1 MIVKTQGGYWEG
13 LIEIEYDDYL
23 FGEVKY
29 GQFCRIDQ
37 PDQVRK
43 KQSRWRMKESLR
55 RSRKEK
61 EEKQK
66 EKERKQKE
74 IIKQKEE
81 QKIKARK
88 ERQKQ
93 YEKYHEI
100 GTLRCSAYP
109 TDIPYKERKAFYKTE
124 QWIIIRNNFMN
135 DKNTVMMCACCGA
148 VPDPDYK
155 KVEIDLNRPQSEKD
169 MLYHEFQANRLVVD
183 HILPIKHFWHLRL
196 EYSNL
201 QMLCGLCNKEKLNTY
216 SVNDI
221 EKIHSITNTPQQLL
235 KVVKKGVI
243 IDHNRK

>member
-1 MIVKTQGGYWEG
+1 MIVKIHNGKWGHWGG

-23 FGEVKY
+23 FGKVKY
-29 GQFCRIDQ
+29 GQFCRID
-37 PDQVRK
+37 DYDRVRK
-43 KQSRWRMKESLR
+43 KQSRWRMKEALK

-61 EEKQK
+61 EKK
-66 EKERKQKE
+66 KKE
-74 IIKQKEE
+74 ILKQKEE

-93 YEKYHEI
+93 YEKYYEI

-124 QWIIIRNNFMN
+124 QWIIMRNNFMN
-135 DKNTVMMCACCGA
+135 DNNTVMKCACCGA
-148 VPDPDYK
+148 IPDSDYK
-155 KVEIDLNRPQSEKD
+155 KVEIDMNRPQSEKD

-183 HILPIKHFWHLRL
+183 HKLPIKHFWHLRL
-196 EYSNL
+196 EPSNL

-216 SVNDI
+216 SVSDI

-235 KVVKKGVI
+235 KVVKKNATI
-243 IDHNRK
+243 NHNCEFK

>member
-1 MIVKTQGGYWEG
+1 MIVKIHNGKWGHWGG

-23 FGEVKY
+23 SGKVKY
-29 GQFCRIDQ
+29 GQFCRID
-37 PDQVRK
+37 DYDRVRK
-43 KQSRWRMKESLR
+43 KQSRWRMKEALK

-61 EEKQK
+61 EKK
-66 EKERKQKE
+66 KKE
-74 IIKQKEE
+74 ILKQKEE

-124 QWIIIRNNFMN
+124 QWIIMRNNFMN
-135 DKNTVMMCACCGA
+135 DKNTVMKCACCGA
-148 VPDPDYK
+148 IPDSDYK
-155 KVEIDLNRPQSEKD
+155 KVEIDMNRPQSEKD

-183 HILPIKHFWHLRL
+183 HKLPIKHFWHLRL
-196 EYSNL
+196 EPSNL

-235 KVVKKGVI
+235 KVVKKNATI
-243 IDHNRK
+243 NHNCEFK

>member
-1 MIVKTQGGYWEG
+1 MIVKIHNGKWGHWGG

-23 FGEVKY
+23 FGKVKY
-29 GQFCRIDQ
+29 GQFCRID
-37 PDQVRK
+37 DYDRVRK
-43 KQSRWRMKESLR
+43 KQSRWRMKEALK

-61 EEKQK
+61 EKK
-66 EKERKQKE
+66 KKE
-74 IIKQKEE
+74 ILKQKEE
-81 QKIKARK
+81 QKINARK

-124 QWIIIRNNFMN
+124 QWIIMRNNFMN
-135 DKNTVMMCACCGA
+135 DKNTVMKCACCGA
-148 VPDPDYK
+148 IPDSDYK
-155 KVEIDLNRPQSEKD
+155 KVEIDMNRPQSEKD

-183 HILPIKHFWHLRL
+183 HKLPIKHFWHLRL
-196 EYSNL
+196 EPSNL

-216 SVNDI
+216 SVSNI

-235 KVVKKGVI
+235 KVVKKSVI

>member
-1 MIVKTQGGYWEG
+1 MIVKIHNGKWGHWGG

-23 FGEVKY
+23 FGKVKY
-29 GQFCRIDQ
+29 GQFCRID
-37 PDQVRK
+37 DYDRVRK
-43 KQSRWRMKESLR
+43 KQSRWRMKEALK

-61 EEKQK
+61 EKK
-66 EKERKQKE
+66 KKE
-74 IIKQKEE
+74 ILKQKEE

-124 QWIIIRNNFMN
+124 QWIIMRNNFMN
-135 DKNTVMMCACCGA
+135 DNNTVMKCACCGA
-148 VPDPDYK
+148 IPDSDYK
-155 KVEIDLNRPQSEKD
+155 KVEIDMNRPQSEKD

-183 HILPIKHFWHLRL
+183 HKLPIKHFWHLRL
-196 EYSNL
+196 EPSNL

-216 SVNDI
+216 SVSDI

-235 KVVKKGVI
+235 KVVKKNATI
-243 IDHNRK
+243 NHNCEFK

>member
-1 MIVKTQGGYWEG
+1 MIVKTHRGYLG

-23 FGEVKY
+23 FGKVKY

-43 KQSRWRMKESLR
+43 KQSRWRIKEALK

-61 EEKQK
+61 EKK
-66 EKERKQKE
+66 KKE
-74 IIKQKEE
+74 ILKQKEE

-124 QWIIIRNNFMN
+124 QWIIMRNNFMN
-135 DKNTVMMCACCGA
+135 DKNTVMKCACCGA
-148 VPDPDYK
+148 IPDSDYK
-155 KVEIDLNRPQSEKD
+155 KVEIDMNRPQSEKD

-183 HILPIKHFWHLRL
+183 HKLPIKHFWHLRL
-196 EYSNL
+196 EPSNL

-216 SVNDI
+216 SVSNI

-235 KVVKKGVI
+235 KVVKKNATI
-243 IDHNRK
+243 NHNCEFK

>member
-1 MIVKTQGGYWEG
+1 MIVKTHRGYLG

-23 FGEVKY
+23 FGKVKY
-29 GQFCRIDQ
+29 GQFCRID
-37 PDQVRK
+37 DYDRVRK
-43 KQSRWRMKESLR
+43 KQSRWRMKEALK

-61 EEKQK
+61 EKK
-66 EKERKQKE
+66 KKE
-74 IIKQKEE
+74 ILKQKEE

-109 TDIPYKERKAFYKTE
+109 TNIPYKERKAFYKTE
-124 QWIIIRNNFMN
+124 QWIIMRNNFMN
-135 DKNTVMMCACCGA
+135 DKNTVMKCACCGA
-148 VPDPDYK
+148 IPDSDYK
-155 KVEIDLNRPQSEKD
+155 KVEIDMNRPQSEKD

-183 HILPIKHFWHLRL
+183 HKLPIKHFWHLRL
-196 EYSNL
+196 EPSNL

-216 SVNDI
+216 SVSDI

-235 KVVKKGVI
+235 KVVKKNATI
-243 IDHNRK
+243 NHNCEFK

>member
-1 MIVKTQGGYWEG
+1 MIVKIHNGKWGHWGG

-43 KQSRWRMKESLR
+43 KQSRWRMKEALK

-61 EEKQK
+61 EKK
-66 EKERKQKE
+66 KKE
-74 IIKQKEE
+74 ILKQKEE

-109 TDIPYKERKAFYKTE
+109 TDIPYKEREAFYKTE
-124 QWIIIRNNFMN
+124 QWIIMRNNFMN
-135 DKNTVMMCACCGA
+135 DKNTVMKCACCGA
-148 VPDPDYK
+148 IPDSDYK
-155 KVEIDLNRPQSEKD
+155 KVEIDMNRPQSEKD
-169 MLYHEFQANRLVVD
+169 MLHHEFQANRLVVD
-183 HILPIKHFWHLRL
+183 HKLPIKHFWHLRL
-196 EYSNL
+196 EPSNL

-216 SVNDI
+216 SVSDI

-235 KVVKKGVI
+235 KVVKKNATI
-243 IDHNRK
+243 NHNCEFK

>member
-1 MIVKTQGGYWEG
+1 MIVKIHNGKWGHWGG

-23 FGEVKY
+23 FGKVKY
-29 GQFCRIDQ
+29 GQFCRID
-37 PDQVRK
+37 DYDRVRK
-43 KQSRWRMKESLR
+43 KQSRWRMKEALK

-61 EEKQK
+61 EKK
-66 EKERKQKE
+66 KKE
-74 IIKQKEE
+74 ILKQKEE

-124 QWIIIRNNFMN
+124 QWIILRNNFMN
-135 DKNTVMMCACCGA
+135 DNNTVMKCACCGA
-148 VPDPDYK
+148 IPDSDYK
-155 KVEIDLNRPQSEKD
+155 KVEIDMNRPQSEKD

-183 HILPIKHFWHLRL
+183 HKLPIKHFWHLRL
-196 EYSNL
+196 EPSNL

-216 SVNDI
+216 SVSDI

-235 KVVKKGVI
+235 KVVKKNATI
-243 IDHNRK
+243 NHNCEFK

>member
-1 MIVKTQGGYWEG
+1 MIVKIHNGKWGHWGG

-23 FGEVKY
+23 FGKVKY
-29 GQFCRIDQ
+29 GQFCRID
-37 PDQVRK
+37 DYDRVRK
-43 KQSRWRMKESLR
+43 KQSRWRMKEALK

-61 EEKQK
+61 EKK
-66 EKERKQKE
+66 KKE
-74 IIKQKEE
+74 ILKQKEE
-81 QKIKARK
+81 QKINARK

-124 QWIIIRNNFMN
+124 QWIIMRNNFMN
-135 DKNTVMMCACCGA
+135 DKNTVMKCACCGA
-148 VPDPDYK
+148 IPDSDYK
-155 KVEIDLNRPQSEKD
+155 KVEIDMNRPQSEKD

-183 HILPIKHFWHLRL
+183 HKLPIKHFWHLRL
-196 EYSNL
+196 EPSNL

-216 SVNDI
+216 SVSNI

-235 KVVKKGVI
+235 KVVKKNATI
-243 IDHNRK
+243 NHNCEFK

>member
-1 MIVKTQGGYWEG
+1 MIVKIHNGKWGHWGG

-23 FGEVKY
+23 FGKVKY
-29 GQFCRIDQ
+29 GQFCRID
-37 PDQVRK
+37 DYDRVRK
-43 KQSRWRMKESLR
+43 KQSRWRMKEALK

-61 EEKQK
+61 EKK
-66 EKERKQKE
+66 KKE
-74 IIKQKEE
+74 ILKQKEE
-81 QKIKARK
+81 QKINARK

-124 QWIIIRNNFMN
+124 QWIIMRNNFMN
-135 DKNTVMMCACCGA
+135 DKNTVMKCACCGA
-148 VPDPDYK
+148 IPDSDYK
-155 KVEIDLNRPQSEKD
+155 KVEIDMNRPQSEKD

-183 HILPIKHFWHLRL
+183 HKLPIKHFWHLRL
-196 EYSNL
+196 EPSNL

-216 SVNDI
+216 SVSDI

-235 KVVKKGVI
+235 KVVKKNATI
-243 IDHNRK
+243 NHNCEFK

>member
-23 FGEVKY
+23 SGKVKY
-29 GQFCRIDQ
+29 GQFCRID
-37 PDQVRK
+37 DYDRVRK
-43 KQSRWRMKESLR
+43 KQSRWRMKEALK

-61 EEKQK
+61 EKK
-66 EKERKQKE
+66 KKE
-74 IIKQKEE
+74 ILKQKEE

-155 KVEIDLNRPQSEKD
+155 KIEIDLNRPQSEKD

-183 HILPIKHFWHLRL
+183 HKLPIKHFWHLRL

-201 QMLCGLCNKEKLNTY
+201 QILCGLCNKEKLNTY

-235 KVVKKGVI
+235 KVVKKSVI

>member
-1 MIVKTQGGYWEG
+1 MIVKIHNGKWGHWGG

-23 FGEVKY
+23 FGKVKY
-29 GQFCRIDQ
+29 GQFCRID
-37 PDQVRK
+37 DYDRVRK
-43 KQSRWRMKESLR
+43 KQSRWRMKEALK

-61 EEKQK
+61 EKK
-66 EKERKQKE
+66 KKE
-74 IIKQKEE
+74 ILKQKEE

-93 YEKYHEI
+93 YEKYYEI

-124 QWIIIRNNFMN
+124 QWIIMRNNFMN
-135 DKNTVMMCACCGA
+135 DKNTVMKCACCGA
-148 VPDPDYK
+148 IPDSDYK
-155 KVEIDLNRPQSEKD
+155 KVEIDMNRPQSEKD

-183 HILPIKHFWHLRL
+183 HKLPIKHFWHLRL
-196 EYSNL
+196 EPSNL

-216 SVNDI
+216 SVSDI

-235 KVVKKGVI
+235 KVVKKNATI
-243 IDHNRK
+243 NHNCEFK

>member
-1 MIVKTQGGYWEG
+1 MIVKIHNGKWGHWGG

-23 FGEVKY
+23 SGKVKY
-29 GQFCRIDQ
+29 GQFCRID
-37 PDQVRK
+37 DYDRVRK
-43 KQSRWRMKESLR
+43 KQSRWRMKEALK

-61 EEKQK
+61 EKK
-66 EKERKQKE
+66 KKE
-74 IIKQKEE
+74 ILKQKEE

-124 QWIIIRNNFMN
+124 QWIIMRNNFMN
-135 DKNTVMMCACCGA
+135 DKNTVMKCACCGA
-148 VPDPDYK
+148 IPDSDYK
-155 KVEIDLNRPQSEKD
+155 KVEIDMNRPQSEKD

-183 HILPIKHFWHLRL
+183 HKLPIKHFWHLRL
-196 EYSNL
+196 EPSNL

-216 SVNDI
+216 SVSDI

-235 KVVKKGVI
+235 KVVKKNATI
-243 IDHNRK
+243 NHKCEFK

>member
-1 MIVKTQGGYWEG
+1 MIVKIHNGKWGHWGG

-23 FGEVKY
+23 FGKVKY
-29 GQFCRIDQ
+29 GQFCRID
-37 PDQVRK
+37 DYDRVRK
-43 KQSRWRMKESLR
+43 KQSRWRMKEALK

-61 EEKQK
+61 EKK
-66 EKERKQKE
+66 KKE
-74 IIKQKEE
+74 ILKQKEE

-124 QWIIIRNNFMN
+124 QWIIMRNNFMN
-135 DKNTVMMCACCGA
+135 DKNTVMKCACCGA
-148 VPDPDYK
+148 IPDSDYK
-155 KVEIDLNRPQSEKD
+155 KVEIDMNRPQSEKD

-183 HILPIKHFWHLRL
+183 HKLPIKHFWHLRL
-196 EYSNL
+196 EPSNL

-216 SVNDI
+216 SVSDI

-235 KVVKKGVI
+235 KVVKKNATI
-243 IDHNRK
+243 NHNCEFK

>member
-1 MIVKTQGGYWEG
+1 MIVKIHNGKWGHWGG

-23 FGEVKY
+23 FGKVKY
-29 GQFCRIDQ
+29 GQFCRID
-37 PDQVRK
+37 DYDRVRK
-43 KQSRWRMKESLR
+43 KQSRWRMKEALK

-61 EEKQK
+61 EKK
-66 EKERKQKE
+66 KKE
-74 IIKQKEE
+74 ILKQKEE

-109 TDIPYKERKAFYKTE
+109 TDIPYKEREAFYKTE
-124 QWIIIRNNFMN
+124 QWIILRNNFMN
-135 DKNTVMMCACCGA
+135 DNNTVMKCACCGA
-148 VPDPDYK
+148 IPDSDYK
-155 KVEIDLNRPQSEKD
+155 KVEIDMNRPQSEKD

-183 HILPIKHFWHLRL
+183 HKLPIKHFWHLRL
-196 EYSNL
+196 EPSNL

-216 SVNDI
+216 SVSDI

-235 KVVKKGVI
+235 KVVKKNATI
-243 IDHNRK
+243 NHNCEFK